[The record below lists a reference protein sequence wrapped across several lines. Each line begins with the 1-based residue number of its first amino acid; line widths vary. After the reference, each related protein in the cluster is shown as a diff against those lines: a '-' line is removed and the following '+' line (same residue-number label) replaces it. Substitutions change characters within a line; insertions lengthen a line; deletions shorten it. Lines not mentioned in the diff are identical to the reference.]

1 MPVRRNHGCVRTTT
15 GRIVSR
21 HRRFRGKSGGRSV
34 AGMKPALLR
43 PQRASLIL
51 LAVGLVL
58 TAVGTAYYLLAS
70 GLPRIDPANA
80 KQVHEGRRLYEAACA
95 SCHGLSLE
103 GQPNWQ
109 RRLPN
114 GRLPAPP
121 HDATGHTW
129 HHSDA
134 FLMRITQLG
143 PAAYPE
149 GYRTDMPA
157 FREVLSDRDIAAI
170 LAYIK
175 SQWPPEI
182 RAQQNRLN
190 LVR

>member
-1 MPVRRNHGCVRTTT
+1 
-15 GRIVSR
+15 
-21 HRRFRGKSGGRSV
+21 
-34 AGMKPALLR
+34 MKPALLG

-58 TAVGTAYYLLAS
+58 ITIGTVYYLLAS
-70 GLPRIDPANA
+70 GLPRIDPTNA
-80 KQVHEGRRLYEAACA
+80 KQVHEGQRLYVAACA
-95 SCHGLSLE
+95 SCHGSSLE

-121 HDATGHTW
+121 HDASGHTW

-134 FLMRITQLG
+134 FLMRVTKLG

-157 FREVLSDRDIAAI
+157 FGATLSDREIAAI

-175 SQWPPEI
+175 SQWPPDI
-182 RAQQNRLN
+182 RARQSRQN
-190 LVR
+190 VR

>member
-1 MPVRRNHGCVRTTT
+1 MSKHGKFRN
-15 GRIVSR
+15 
-21 HRRFRGKSGGRSV
+21 KSGGGRI
-34 AGMKPALLR
+34 AGVKPAPLR
-43 PQRASLIL
+43 RQRASLIML
-51 LAVGLVL
+51 TVGLVL
-58 TAVGTAYYLLAS
+58 IAVGAAYYLLAS

-80 KQVHEGRRLYEAACA
+80 KQVEQGRHLYAAACA
-95 SCHGLSLE
+95 TCHGPSLE

-149 GYRTDMPA
+149 GYLTDMPA
-157 FREVLSDRDIAAI
+157 FGNTLSDSDIAAI

-175 SQWPPEI
+175 SQWPPDI
-182 RAQQNRLN
+182 RARQSPQNAAR
-190 LVR
+190 

>member
-1 MPVRRNHGCVRTTT
+1 M
-15 GRIVSR
+15 
-21 HRRFRGKSGGRSV
+21 
-34 AGMKPALLR
+34 
-43 PQRASLIL
+43 
-51 LAVGLVL
+51 LAVGLVSI
-58 TAVGTAYYLLAS
+58 AVGTAYYLLA
-70 GLPRIDPANA
+70 GNPPRIDPANA
-80 KQVHEGRRLYEAACA
+80 KQVEQGRRLYVAACA
-95 SCHGLSLE
+95 SCHGASLE

-129 HHSDA
+129 HHSDE
-134 FLMRITQLG
+134 FLMRITRFG

-157 FREVLSDRDIAAI
+157 FGDTLSDGEIAAI

-175 SQWPPEI
+175 SHWPPDI
-182 RAQQNRLN
+182 RARQTRQN
-190 LVR
+190 VR